1 MCSTGREKLWMQ
13 MIVIPGCIKNK
24 SSGFQILSL
33 FFSFSAYNFPPSSV
47 FIAAGKNTCNYCNNT
62 VKL

>member
-1 MCSTGREKLWMQ
+1 MCSTGREKL
-13 MIVIPGCIKNK
+13 

-62 VKL
+62 VKLCAFGRKSQPHRIL